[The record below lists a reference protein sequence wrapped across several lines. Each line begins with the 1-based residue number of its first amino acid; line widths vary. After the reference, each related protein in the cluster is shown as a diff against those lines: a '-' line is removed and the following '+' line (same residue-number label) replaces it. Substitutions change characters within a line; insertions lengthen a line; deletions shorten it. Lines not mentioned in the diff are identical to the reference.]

1 MMAYQTFVRSGAVTQ
16 KAKAKPRKMG
26 GKSFPAVPLT
36 NSSSELRLCSSHVLG
51 VAATSKLSFTM
62 NTEGDVFY
70 VYVKRQFVSTVI
82 SADECL

>member
-1 MMAYQTFVRSGAVTQ
+1 
-16 KAKAKPRKMG
+16 MG
-26 GKSFPAVPLT
+26 GKGFPAVPLT
-36 NSSSELRLCSSHVLG
+36 KSSSELRLCTSHAWG

-82 SADECL
+82 SADECLGFFLEVLCFLGAR